1 MTWAQAGGAVADDD
15 APATLSALLLDP
27 SLFTPA
33 YDAGLSGGLRQA
45 GVRPLWL
52 TRPLREREEA
62 ELDPA
67 ECEAAFYRRVEAI
80 APARRRLRAVAKGA
94 SHLVDLAALLR
105 RLGRNEADVVHLQW
119 AVLPAFDAAAI
130 LAMRRHCPV
139 VMTVHDTVPFNGERI
154 SLLQNKGFDLPL
166 RAADRLI
173 VHTRAA
179 LDTLRARGLDA
190 HKIHLIPHGPLPLK
204 AEPSVAALARARS
217 KRFTLVLFGQI
228 KPYKGVDLLIE
239 ALGQMPAHER
249 EQGRVIVA
257 GAPMM
262 DIAPLMARAEALGLG
277 PALEF
282 RLGRLDHQAM
292 ADLFHEADGFVFP
305 YRQIDASGVYFLLKP
320 LGKWMVAS
328 RVGIFAEDLRE
339 GADGALVAAG
349 DVHAL
354 SEAMAEAFTRRPA
367 PPPRPNSES
376 WAAIGAATRR
386 LYDEAI
392 AERSRRA

>member
-1 MTWAQAGGAVADDD
+1 MIGAQAGDPVARD
-15 APATLSALLLDP
+15 APAPLSALLLDP

-33 YDAGLSGGLRQA
+33 YDAGLSAGLRQA

-52 TRPLREREEA
+52 TRPLRTREEA

-67 ECEAAFYRRVEAI
+67 ECESAFYRRVESI
-80 APARRRLRAVAKGA
+80 APARARLRAVAKGA
-94 SHLVDLAALLR
+94 SHLLDLASLLR
-105 RLGRNEADVVHLQW
+105 RLARERADVVHLQW

-173 VHTRAA
+173 VHTKTA
-179 LDTLRARGLDA
+179 LDNLRQRGLDA
-190 HKIHLIPHGPLPLK
+190 GKIRLIPHGPLPLK
-204 AEPSVAALARARS
+204 AEPSAEALARTRS
-217 KRFTLVLFGQI
+217 ERFTLVLFGQI
-228 KPYKGVDLLIE
+228 KPYKGVDLLVE
-239 ALGQMPAHER
+239 ALGALPPALR
-249 EQGRVIVA
+249 SQGRVIVA

-262 DIAPLMARAEALGLG
+262 DVAPVLARAEALGLG

-282 RLGRLDHQAM
+282 RLGRLDHQDM

-339 GADGALVAAG
+339 GVDGALCEPG
-349 DVHAL
+349 DVPGL
-354 SEAMAEAFTRRPA
+354 AEALGEAFARRPN
-367 PPPRPNSES
+367 PPPRPDSEG
-376 WAAIGAATRR
+376 WTAIGAATRR